1 MKITTGTKVK
11 LVYTLKIS
19 NGKIIETIPDDKPI
33 EIPFGANQLLH
44 EFEEKLSGLKKDDQ
58 FDITIKADN
67 AYGKTDAYAIFDIP
81 LETFEV
87 DGKVDEKMIQMGNVI
102 PMTDKDKN
110 KHMGKIIKILKDAV
124 TLDFN
129 HPLAGKDL
137 NFVGKIISVE
147 SDKK

>member
-1 MKITTGTKVK
+1 MKITKGTKVK
-11 LVYTLKIS
+11 LVYKLKIS
-19 NGKIIETIPDDKPI
+19 NGNIIEDLPNDKPI
-33 EIPFGANQLLH
+33 ELTFGAKQLLH
-44 EFEEKLSGLKKDDQ
+44 EFEEKLSGMQKGDN
-58 FDITIKADN
+58 FDITVKATN
-67 AYGKTDAYAIFDIP
+67 AYGNTDAYAIFDIP
-81 LETFEV
+81 LDTFEV

-102 PMTDKDKN
+102 PMTDKDNN
-110 KHMGKIIKILKDAV
+110 KHMGKIVKILKDAI